1 MNRHQEATEAFKK
14 YTELTPEDPSGWLN
28 CGLEYMLLKNFEQ
41 ALPYLERAVKL
52 KPDDPMAQYNLA
64 ITYINLNDNYSA
76 REVLKVTAA

>member
-1 MNRHQEATEAFKK
+1 
-14 YTELTPEDPSGWLN
+14 
-28 CGLEYMLLKNFEQ
+28 MLLKNFEQ

-76 REVLKVTAA
+76 REVLKVLQQLDRNLADRLSRLIK